1 MVLMAPFVGS
11 QDGNLIWGG
20 GNVKEAF
27 TPERRVRSWTN
38 KMSCIK

>member
-1 MVLMAPFVGS
+1 MVLMGPFVGS

-20 GNVKEAF
+20 GKVKEAF